1 MEDSYI
7 RSKVAKIVFVWNIGM
22 LGYNGQF
29 YCVIS
34 LIVFKCGVI
43 HIKPIYIIMFT
54 AEKKLFE

>member
-1 MEDSYI
+1 M
-7 RSKVAKIVFVWNIGM
+7 AKIVFVWNIGM